1 MNEETRIRVLK
12 EELLG
17 YKEQRILVYQK
28 YGIKC
33 SELKEIQVQ
42 GTPPKRD
49 KMIQMCEEIET
60 LDKVIKKY
68 EDYINTY
75 NKNKP

>member
-49 KMIQMCEEIET
+49 KMLDMCMELEL
-60 LDKVIKKY
+60 LDKTIRKF
-68 EDYINTY
+68 EDYLNTY
-75 NKNKP
+75 NKNKH